1 MTTFAFPASAAP
13 PRLAL
18 WAGLALACLALV
30 LPDCC
35 INGRHAFGFG
45 MDALAPICHAAG

>member
-1 MTTFAFPASAAP
+1 MTAAVRTFAPEPRFAFLAA
-13 PRLAL
+13 LAV
-18 WAGLALACLALV
+18 ACLALA

-45 MDALAPICHAAG
+45 MDALAPICHAAR